1 MNNVSYADQK
11 IGSREMVIIIA
22 NAVIGVGILTFPR
35 SIADETDAFDGW
47 ISVLIA
53 GAAACL
59 IGWLLGRLASRFPN
73 HTFFEYV
80 ALIAGRPFAYLL
92 TLLFGVYSTL
102 LASFEI
108 RAVGNIAKQYLFTT
122 TPVEMITL
130 AFLLIVQYAA
140 AGSRIALLR
149 LNLLFL
155 PIVLLVIFMVQVYTL
170 RFLEWENVRPF
181 FSTDWMSLLSGV
193 KRLGLSMTGG
203 ELVLFYT
210 ILMKRPQDAPKS
222 VTLGMAI
229 PILLYMT
236 IYMIVIGVF
245 SSEVVRNLTFPTI
258 ELAKGVEVPGGFI
271 ERVESVFFTIWIMTI
286 FNTCSISFDLAI
298 TTLQSVFTRISR
310 FTWILILSPIIYLI
324 AMMPQN
330 QTEFFTFGDRL
341 GYFGVVIAYVIPLVL
356 LAIAKLRGVKDGS

>member
-53 GAAACL
+53 GVGTCF
-59 IGWLLGRLASRFPN
+59 IGWLLGRLASRFP
-73 HTFFEYV
+73 TRPFFEYV

-181 FSTDWMSLLSGV
+181 FSSDWMSLLKGAKGV
-193 KRLGLSMTGG
+193 GLSLSGS
-203 ELVLFYT
+203 EIVLFYT
-210 ILMKRPQDAPKS
+210 VLMRRPQDAPKS
-222 VTLGMAI
+222 VIAGLAI

-236 IYMIVIGVF
+236 IYMLVIGVF
-245 SSEVVRNLTFPTI
+245 SPAVAKNLTYPTI

-271 ERVESVFFTIWIMTI
+271 ERVESLFFTIWIMTI
-286 FNTCSISFDLAI
+286 FNTCTIWFDLALS
-298 TTLQSVFTRISR
+298 TLRSMFTRLSK
-310 FTWILILSPIIYLI
+310 FAWILILSPIVYLI
-324 AMMPQN
+324 AMTPQN
-330 QTEFFTFGDRL
+330 LIQFFAFGDRL
-341 GYFGVVIAYVIPLVL
+341 SYFGAVIAYVIPVLL
-356 LAIAKLRGVKDGS
+356 LAIAKLRGVKDSG